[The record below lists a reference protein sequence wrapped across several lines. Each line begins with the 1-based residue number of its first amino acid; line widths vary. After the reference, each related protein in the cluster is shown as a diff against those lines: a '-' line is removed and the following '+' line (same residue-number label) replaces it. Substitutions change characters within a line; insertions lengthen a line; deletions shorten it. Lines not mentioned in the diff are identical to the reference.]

1 MKHEIAK
8 FINKRIVTMVYSK
21 KEYFY
26 LVSIF
31 IIIFIVSIPL
41 SSCHAKNIIKPE
53 DSTSTKTVIA
63 ARFEHIAFNVAD
75 PVLIAKW
82 YTENL
87 GMKIMRFD
95 GEPTNTTFIADSGK
109 HMMIEFFH
117 NADYPLFEASKMH
130 NMAIH
135 LAFSTQNIV
144 KTLDQLVTAGATIV
158 DSLRKTASGD
168 QVLTLRDPWGLPIQF
183 VERVKPML
191 AFTGVY
197 IEHFAMNVTDSR
209 AKAKWYGE
217 NLQSVVLR
225 DGKAPTY
232 GMFIA
237 DAGNNMM
244 FELYQQEYPVID
256 FAALSP
262 MSIHI
267 AFMVSDVQETQKMLI
282 AAGATVVENS
292 SKRTSGDIV
301 AMLRDPWGLP
311 IQFVK
316 RGNPMLK

>member
-1 MKHEIAK
+1 
-8 FINKRIVTMVYSK
+8 MVFSK
-21 KEYFY
+21 KDFFSW
-26 LVSIF
+26 VSIF
-31 IIIFIVSIPL
+31 LIIFIASIPL
-41 SSCHAKNIIKPE
+41 SSCHSKNVTKPE
-53 DSTSTKTVIA
+53 DSTSAKTIIPT
-63 ARFEHIAFNVAD
+63 RFEHIAFNVSD
-75 PVLIAKW
+75 PVITAKW

-95 GEPTNTTFIADSGK
+95 GAPTNTTFIADSGK

-117 NADYPLFEASKMH
+117 NADYPLFESSKMH
-130 NMAIH
+130 TMAIH
-135 LAFSTQNIV
+135 LAFSTPHIAQ
-144 KTLDQLVTAGATIV
+144 TLEQLVAAGATIV

-168 QVLTLRDPWGLPIQF
+168 QVLTLRDPWGLPVQF

-191 AFTGVY
+191 AFPGLY

-217 NLQSVVLR
+217 NLQSVIVR

-237 DAGNNMM
+237 DSGKNMM

-256 FAALSP
+256 FAAVSH

-267 AFMVSDVQETQKMLI
+267 AFAVSDVQEVQKALA
-282 AAGATVVENS
+282 AAGATIVEKG
-292 SKRTSGDIV
+292 SKRTSGDFV

-311 IQFVK
+311 IQLVE
-316 RGNPMLK
+316 RRNPMLK